1 MAEQSSSAVTIT
13 GGQITGIVDLTVA
26 DGGTGASTASGA
38 RTNLGLGSMATQNST
53 SVNITGGSITG
64 ITPLSVS
71 DGGTGSG
78 NPAAA
83 RTNLGLGSIATQS
96 ASSVNIDGGLIA
108 NVTLDNLFVPLAVA
122 QGGTGSTT
130 AAAAR
135 TSLGLGSMATQLSSN
150 VSITGGTISGID
162 PVAIVSG
169 GTGAN
174 TASQARTNLGL
185 GNMALQDSANVN
197 ITGGTITGISALAI
211 TQGGTGATDAAT
223 ARLNLGLGSGATA
236 NIGTLASQNANA
248 VTITGGTITGIA
260 PIAVLVGG
268 TGATT
273 ASAARANLG
282 IPEFPLSI
290 ANGGTGATT
299 AASARAALGLE
310 SGAITVVGS
319 MATQNANNVL
329 ISGGAITSLT
339 APLPLA
345 AGGTGAST
353 AEGARTQLSVVPLS
367 RTITAGAGLSGGGA
381 LVGNISLS
389 IAGDSNGYGTRYVSN
404 LPPSIGIGNDGDIWY
419 QI

>member
-1 MAEQSSSAVTIT
+1 
-13 GGQITGIVDLTVA
+13 
-26 DGGTGASTASGA
+26 
-38 RTNLGLGSMATQNST
+38 
-53 SVNITGGSITG
+53 
-64 ITPLSVS
+64 
-71 DGGTGSG
+71 
-78 NPAAA
+78 
-83 RTNLGLGSIATQS
+83 
-96 ASSVNIDGGLIA
+96 
-108 NVTLDNLFVPLAVA
+108 
-122 QGGTGSTT
+122 
-130 AAAAR
+130 
-135 TSLGLGSMATQLSSN
+135 MATQLSSN
-150 VSITGGTISGID
+150 VVITGGTISGID

-174 TASQARTNLGL
+174 TASKASTNLGL

-248 VTITGGTITGIA
+248 VAITGGIITGIS
-260 PIAVLVGG
+260 PIAVSAGG
-268 TGATT
+268 TGATA

-282 IPEFPLSI
+282 IPDFPLSI

-367 RTITAGAGLSGGGA
+367 RTITAGAGLSGGCGVTAQSVTA
-381 LVGNISLS
+381 LCSWLTKVLNSRAL
-389 IAGDSNGYGTRYVSN
+389 
-404 LPPSIGIGNDGDIWY
+404 LF
-419 QI
+419 